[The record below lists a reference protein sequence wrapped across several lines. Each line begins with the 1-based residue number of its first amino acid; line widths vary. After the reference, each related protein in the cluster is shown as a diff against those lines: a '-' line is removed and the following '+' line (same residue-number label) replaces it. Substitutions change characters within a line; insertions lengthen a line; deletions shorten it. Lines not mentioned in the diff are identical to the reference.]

1 MNLDGIKIERTDI
14 QMGLV
19 YSNDT
24 GETRLVVSASFA
36 RNGRPSFVQWR
47 TNDQDLDRTRK
58 SHGSCTIPAFAKW
71 AVSSR
76 AASQEDW
83 AAFEHVEN
91 RRRWRANDRKA
102 IVRIKK
108 ELRATGKI

>member
-1 MNLDGIKIERTDI
+1 MNLGDIKMEKTEI

-36 RNGRPSFVQWR
+36 RKGRPSLVQWR
-47 TNDQDLDRTRK
+47 TNDPDLDGTRK

-76 AASQEDW
+76 VASQDDW

-91 RRRWRANDRKA
+91 RRRWHANDRKA